1 MNFGHLSQQFQ
12 TNVDR
17 PHLLNESPPTSPPYL
32 PAPTPLPLPP
42 PSLPPPH
49 PYVCPTC
56 STPRFPIPSPLLFF
70 HFFLHFPLLLLPA
83 PTPPLLLP
91 PPSSSSSILAFLF
104 SSPPTSYPSFSSAV
118 QSVHIGSPRLEP
130 PKPEK
135 QFLISP
141 PASPPVGWE
150 QSQDATPV
158 INYDLLCAISKLGP
172 GDRICHENPPSC
184 RFKSSANM
192 SPTQLNAINV
202 SFCAPI
208 TGEKY
213 ELHTATPTTPS
224 VVVHVCEDEHG
235 SGGDTSSA
243 PDDSDQD
250 DKPRPSRPK
259 IVQTRRPDFTP
270 RIEQ

>member
-1 MNFGHLSQQFQ
+1 MHIKTTKCNRFCLVASVANQEVFNRPEAQGSFEALFRSFDPEVTFQYFKSFRRVRISFGDALAAAEA
-12 TNVDR
+12 R
-17 PHLLNESPPTSPPYL
+17 L
-32 PAPTPLPLPP
+32 
-42 PSLPPPH
+42 
-49 PYVCPTC
+49 
-56 STPRFPIPSPLLFF
+56 R
-70 HFFLHFPLLLLPA
+70 LHKTDFKGKEMRLYFA
-83 PTPPLLLP
+83 
-91 PPSSSSSILAFLF
+91 
-104 SSPPTSYPSFSSAV
+104 

-130 PKPEK
+130 PKPDK

-172 GDRICHENPPSC
+172 G
-184 RFKSSANM
+184 
-192 SPTQLNAINV
+192 
-202 SFCAPI
+202 
-208 TGEKY
+208 EKY

-235 SGGDTSSA
+235 GNGGGDSSSA

-250 DKPRPSRPK
+250 DKPRPPRPK

-270 RIEQ
+270 RVEQ